1 MSHRIEQVNELVKQE
16 ISHLL
21 VSHLEMP
28 LNSLVTVIDVETSR
42 DLRHATVF
50 ISVLP
55 ISQTGTALKRLRAQI
70 GILQFE
76 LNRKLRFKPLPR
88 IRFVVDR
95 TEATAAEVEEI
106 LNRSND

>member
-16 ISHLL
+16 ISRLL

-42 DLRHATVF
+42 DLRHANVF

-76 LNRKLRFKPLPR
+76 LNRRLRFKPLPR

-95 TEATAAEVEEI
+95 TEATAAEVEKI
-106 LNRSND
+106 LNRDTE